1 MKRTSGKDISDKP
14 ASSTPLKASEFQ
26 SLVIDLNDTFV
37 AYPAGRTL
45 IDLFEEQVRKTP
57 GQTALVF
64 EAHTLTYRELDH
76 RANLLAHSLKGL
88 GVGPDTLVGLLV
100 ERSAEMIV
108 GLLGVLKAAGAY
120 VPMDTAFPAERIAFM
135 LADAKVTVLLTQKSL
150 LAGLPADAPRTICL
164 DSFDWCQ
171 ADGKAPAPARP
182 RPENLAYVIY
192 TSGSTGRPKG
202 VGIEHR
208 NIVNYVLGVSERLRF
223 QAGMNHATV
232 STIAADLGNTVLF
245 PALVTG
251 GCLHVISQA
260 RAESQP
266 LLAEYFQ
273 REEIDVL
280 KIVPS
285 HLAALQAGNHPEQ
298 VIPGSRL
305 ILGGEASSLDW
316 IEQLRRLAPN
326 CEIYNHYGPTET
338 TVGVLTYH
346 VSAQLPETPTGKLP
360 LGRPLPN
367 SRVYILDENHR
378 PVPAGVPGELYIGGS
393 GVARGYLNRPDLTA
407 ERFIPDPFSKAPGAR
422 MYRTGDRARH
432 LPDGNLEFCGRVDHQ
447 VKIRGYRVELGE
459 IEAALRECSGVKDAV
474 VSVLENESGSNELV
488 GYVVPRRADQP
499 LWDAKSVYTLP
510 DGAQVAHLNRNETS
524 YIYNEIFVLQAYL
537 RHGITVSD
545 GDCIVDAG
553 SNIGLFTVFASR
565 LARNLRIVSFEPNP
579 PVYACLKANAGTWG
593 SGVKCLQM
601 GLSSENKTAEMTF
614 FEGFSLLSG
623 FYADEAT
630 EREVVKTYALNQESQ
645 AGSDENISDEIG
657 KMLQDRFRAKTE
669 TAQLRTLSSVI
680 AEEGLDRIDL
690 LKVNVE
696 KSEWDVLQ
704 GISAADWPRIRQ
716 LVIEVDVKQNL
727 EPITTLLEKQG
738 YEVLI
743 EQDPLLRKTELCYVY
758 AIRPSAKGRLVREQS
773 ATAHV
778 RALPPVNGEVLTPGG
793 LRNFL
798 KERLPQYM
806 VPPQFVRMEKFP
818 LTANG
823 KLDRQALPKP
833 ARETAKPAGEFVR
846 PQTETEKAMALIW
859 SELLKAENIGIHDDF
874 FDLGGHS
881 LLAIRV
887 VSRVRDVFG
896 VDVTFQTLFQNPTI
910 AGLAKVITAGKNLAV
925 VQSIERRKSA
935 GPAPLS
941 FAQEQLWFLDR
952 LSPGSPVYN
961 VNDVVDFPGE
971 YNAGAMRHALRELV
985 RRHQMLRTEFSHS
998 GGLPQQ
1004 VILPEMDLPLAEL
1017 DLSSLPEADRQ
1028 KKWTRAVH
1036 EQGRKA
1042 FELAKAP
1049 LLRAT
1054 MVHLSSRRHR
1064 LLLTM
1069 HHILGDEWSME
1080 VVHRELRQ
1088 LYEAFSA
1095 GRPSPL
1101 AELPIQFA
1109 DFACWQR
1116 EWMKGEAQEK
1126 QIAYWKQELAG
1137 APAVL
1142 ELPTDKPRP
1151 ATLSFRGATESFQLP
1166 ARLLERLKALGR
1178 EQQATLFMV
1187 LEAAFMA
1194 LLHRYTGQE
1203 DIIVGTPISGRT
1215 CSETENLIGLFLNT
1229 LLLRAKFGERES
1241 FLSLVQQVR
1250 QRALGAYAHPDLPFE
1265 HLVAELAPDRDPSRM
1280 PLFQVM
1286 FIVHNS
1292 EGVSQV
1298 SKVSGNHEL
1307 ETGTSKFDLT
1317 MILSETAKGLDGLIE
1332 YSTDLFEPATIRRL
1346 AGYYARL
1353 LEAGVANPQLSIAEL
1368 PMLPE
1373 AERRQLL
1380 VEWNDTAAEIP
1391 GKTLCVHQLIE
1402 AQAARTPDQVALI
1415 CDERELTY
1423 SELNFRAN
1431 QLAQQLA
1438 ALGVGPDTLVGVYIQ
1453 RSIDMVVGMLAILKA
1468 GGAYVPIDPSY
1479 PSARIALVIEDS
1491 HLGFVLTTEQNRAN
1505 LPASPA
1511 RIVSIDGDAKAIAAH
1526 SPAAVHA
1533 YARKNNLAYVIYTS
1547 GSTGKPKGVMVE
1559 HRNVVNFFAGMDRL
1573 LGTDAGTWLAVTS
1586 ISFDISA
1593 LELLWTLTRGYK
1605 VVIHGEGNT
1614 DKIPAEILR
1623 YSVTHLQATPSLY
1636 RALASDPASLQAL
1649 GKLKKILIG
1658 GEALPAALIA
1668 ALRQNFSGEILNMYG
1683 PTETAI
1689 WSTVYRV
1696 EEQRNNIPIGKP
1708 IVNTQVYILDSQMQL
1723 VPPGGI
1729 GHLWIGGDGV
1739 VRGYLNR
1746 PELTAERFVKD
1757 PFRAEGRIYRTG
1769 DLARFLPDGDLEFMG
1784 RADFQVK
1791 IRGFRIELGEIE
1803 ALLEAQPGVAQG
1815 VVVAREDLHADKIL
1829 AAFFVAKPADAVNP
1843 DALRAALEAALPAYM
1858 VPTHFIQL
1866 ERLPLTANGKI
1877 DRNALPPIAVQTGP
1891 SAEAGEAPRG
1901 EFETALAGAWS
1912 EALGLKRISR
1922 QDNFF
1927 RLGGHSLAALKIA
1940 FRTQQEFK
1948 VDFPLQVFVQYP
1960 VLSEQ
1965 AKRLEELL
1973 LEQADAGEIEG
1984 FLEEIAHNEEHPAD

>member
-1 MKRTSGKDISDKP
+1 
-14 ASSTPLKASEFQ
+14 
-26 SLVIDLNDTFV
+26 
-37 AYPAGRTL
+37 
-45 IDLFEEQVRKTP
+45 
-57 GQTALVF
+57 
-64 EAHTLTYRELDH
+64 
-76 RANLLAHSLKGL
+76 
-88 GVGPDTLVGLLV
+88 
-100 ERSAEMIV
+100 
-108 GLLGVLKAAGAY
+108 
-120 VPMDTAFPAERIAFM
+120 
-135 LADAKVTVLLTQKSL
+135 
-150 LAGLPADAPRTICL
+150 
-164 DSFDWCQ
+164 
-171 ADGKAPAPARP
+171 
-182 RPENLAYVIY
+182 
-192 TSGSTGRPKG
+192 
-202 VGIEHR
+202 
-208 NIVNYVLGVSERLRF
+208 
-223 QAGMNHATV
+223 
-232 STIAADLGNTVLF
+232 
-245 PALVTG
+245 
-251 GCLHVISQA
+251 
-260 RAESQP
+260 
-266 LLAEYFQ
+266 
-273 REEIDVL
+273 
-280 KIVPS
+280 
-285 HLAALQAGNHPEQ
+285 
-298 VIPGSRL
+298 
-305 ILGGEASSLDW
+305 
-316 IEQLRRLAPN
+316 
-326 CEIYNHYGPTET
+326 
-338 TVGVLTYH
+338 
-346 VSAQLPETPTGKLP
+346 
-360 LGRPLPN
+360 
-367 SRVYILDENHR
+367 
-378 PVPAGVPGELYIGGS
+378 
-393 GVARGYLNRPDLTA
+393 
-407 ERFIPDPFSKAPGAR
+407 
-422 MYRTGDRARH
+422 
-432 LPDGNLEFCGRVDHQ
+432 
-447 VKIRGYRVELGE
+447 
-459 IEAALRECSGVKDAV
+459 
-474 VSVLENESGSNELV
+474 
-488 GYVVPRRADQP
+488 
-499 LWDAKSVYTLP
+499 
-510 DGAQVAHLNRNETS
+510 
-524 YIYNEIFVLQAYL
+524 
-537 RHGITVSD
+537 
-545 GDCIVDAG
+545 
-553 SNIGLFTVFASR
+553 
-565 LARNLRIVSFEPNP
+565 
-579 PVYACLKANAGTWG
+579 
-593 SGVKCLQM
+593 
-601 GLSSENKTAEMTF
+601 
-614 FEGFSLLSG
+614 
-623 FYADEAT
+623 
-630 EREVVKTYALNQESQ
+630 
-645 AGSDENISDEIG
+645 
-657 KMLQDRFRAKTE
+657 
-669 TAQLRTLSSVI
+669 
-680 AEEGLDRIDL
+680 
-690 LKVNVE
+690 
-696 KSEWDVLQ
+696 
-704 GISAADWPRIRQ
+704 
-716 LVIEVDVKQNL
+716 
-727 EPITTLLEKQG
+727 
-738 YEVLI
+738 
-743 EQDPLLRKTELCYVY
+743 
-758 AIRPSAKGRLVREQS
+758 
-773 ATAHV
+773 
-778 RALPPVNGEVLTPGG
+778 
-793 LRNFL
+793 
-798 KERLPQYM
+798 
-806 VPPQFVRMEKFP
+806 
-818 LTANG
+818 
-823 KLDRQALPKP
+823 
-833 ARETAKPAGEFVR
+833 
-846 PQTETEKAMALIW
+846 
-859 SELLKAENIGIHDDF
+859 
-874 FDLGGHS
+874 
-881 LLAIRV
+881 
-887 VSRVRDVFG
+887 
-896 VDVTFQTLFQNPTI
+896 
-910 AGLAKVITAGKNLAV
+910 
-925 VQSIERRKSA
+925 
-935 GPAPLS
+935 
-941 FAQEQLWFLDR
+941 
-952 LSPGSPVYN
+952 VYN

-1028 KKWTRAVH
+1028 KEWTRAVH

-1353 LEAGVANPQLSIAEL
+1353 LEAGVADPELSIAEL

-1559 HRNVVNFFAGMDRL
+1559 HRNVVNFFAGMDRI

-1829 AAFFVAKPADAVNP
+1829 AAFFVAKSGQSVKL